1 MNKTFRLIAVAL
13 VAAGATFQVA
23 QAKSKTFDLGAII
36 QKHFAENANP
46 FYDEESCAYWA
57 IQDSVPINLSTIPA
71 GYQYNENFVGFGA
84 DGDLPR
90 LLVNTS
96 VTAVSPN
103 KDCLEVE
110 SGEIYLHP
118 DNSQGVTVM
127 FRPMANGTYQFD
139 FQARSI
145 ESGGTG
151 VYIEVS
157 NGFGDILLST
167 SSTVYGGD
175 PVVGSTGPLHLD
187 INSPC
192 FIRVDRNGN
201 YTCDSTAFRLQVTR
215 SDVERYDIGEEVANL
230 TEQIN
235 AKYADGERGSAFAI
249 SDCFD
254 VDFGA
259 WNSETLVQLDMDK
272 TVGSAVGRALTSGW
286 YNCPRV
292 LTNPTGEA
300 ISFQQGE
307 MRADEISV
315 HPAPSQYP
323 YVRFVAQEAVDVSGL
338 VIDARDAEKG
348 RSGGVVIDVFVND
361 EYVEGSRTILTDP
374 NNGRLQSV
382 QIITILPKLKAGD
395 TFGVRVRSRSANPE
409 SDDTVLRIA
418 LCRAKKVGGQGT
430 MLLVY

>member
-1 MNKTFRLIAVAL
+1 MNKTFRSIAVAL

-36 QKHFAENANP
+36 QKHFAESANP

-103 KDCLEVE
+103 KDCSEVE

-127 FRPMANGTYQFD
+127 FRPMASGTYQFD

-145 ESGGTG
+145 ESGGNG
-151 VYIEVS
+151 VCIEVS
-157 NGFGDILLST
+157 NGLGEILLST
-167 SSTVYGGD
+167 ASTVYGGD

-187 INSPC
+187 LNSPC
-192 FIRVDRNGN
+192 FIRVDRNGS
-201 YTCDSTAFRLQVTR
+201 YACDSTAFRLQVTC
-215 SDVERYDIGEEVANL
+215 SDVERYLLGDEIANL
-230 TEQIN
+230 TELIN
-235 AKYADGERGSAFAI
+235 AKYAAGECGSSFSI
-249 SDCFD
+249 SDD
-254 VDFGA
+254 VGVEFGA
-259 WNSETLVQLDMDK
+259 WSSDKFVQLDTDK
-272 TVGSAVGRALTSGW
+272 TVGSAVGRGLASGW
-286 YNCPRV
+286 YGCPRI

-300 ISFQQGE
+300 IGFQQGE
-307 MRADEISV
+307 MRKDEISM
-315 HPAPSQYP
+315 HPAPSTYS
-323 YVRFVAQEAVDVSGL
+323 YVRFVAQKAMDVRGL
-338 VIDARDAEKG
+338 VIDARDAERG
-348 RSGGVVIDVFVND
+348 SSGGVVIDVFVND
-361 EYVEGSRTILTDP
+361 KYVEGSRTILPDA
-374 NNGRLQSV
+374 NDGHLQSV
-382 QIITILPKLKAGD
+382 QILTILPKLAAGD
-395 TFGVRVRSRSANPE
+395 TFGVRVVSRRANPE

-418 LCRAKKVGGQGT
+418 LCSAKKIAETG
-430 MLLVY
+430 MMILVR